1 MQGAGRIDGAQRA
14 EEIKFPSL
22 VVASE
27 DSALS
32 SSSLVVQSSFPQF
45 GENRPRAPPHRRHPS
60 EMSEAEAKPEGEEG
74 EEEEMTEEEKLIAA
88 MPHPGR
94 EGSSEITAKRLYD
107 HTMSGVEAFEAR
119 AGEAERRIALLED
132 RLRDAQLPGHYERLS
147 MVKNPAP
154 GDSLLKQRVM
164 HQMLDLR
171 KSLGRARVDEMLK
184 RKAAAT
190 ALDTNARLAAENE
203 KLKYQIAHLTRHVKK
218 STVRGNWDDN
228 HPSTRVSMVV
238 RDKVDR
244 LVNPPPEPE
253 EGEEEGGDGDQ
264 Q

>member
-1 MQGAGRIDGAQRA
+1 MARSAPQIYRTRTD
-14 EEIKFPSL
+14 F
-22 VVASE
+22 VVSGLGT
-27 DSALS
+27 LS
-32 SSSLVVQSSFPQF
+32 NFHSPNS
-45 GENRPRAPPHRRHPS
+45 ENRPRAPPHRRLPS

-74 EEEEMTEEEKLIAA
+74 EEKEEMTEEEKLIAA

-119 AGEAERRIALLED
+119 AEEAERRISLLED
-132 RLRDAQLPGHYERLS
+132 RLKDAQLPGHYERLS

-190 ALDTNARLAAENE
+190 ALETNAKLAAEND

-253 EGEEEGGDGDQ
+253 DGEGGDGEQ